1 MDCVNKQWKEHPN
14 LDVDALKKKVIK
26 EFKQL
31 LKKIAKGYRYD
42 YEFILQEISLI
53 GLLENQ
59 QLDNTDFFKQF
70 YLNNSWQTQF

>member
-1 MDCVNKQWKEHPN
+1 MDYVSKLSNSYLNQ
-14 LDVDALKKKVIK
+14 DVDALKQKVIS

-31 LKKIAKGYRYD
+31 LKKIRKGYHPE

-53 GLLENQ
+53 ELW

-70 YLNNSWQTQF
+70 YLNNAWQTQY

>member
-1 MDCVNKQWKEHPN
+1 MDYANKLSKSYLSP
-14 LDVDALKKKVIK
+14 DVDALKYKVIS

-31 LKKIAKGYRYD
+31 LKKIRKGYRPD

-53 GLLENQ
+53 ELQ

-70 YLNNSWQTQF
+70 YLNNAWQTQF

>member
-1 MDCVNKQWKEHPN
+1 MDYANKLSNSYLNQ
-14 LDVDALKKKVIK
+14 DVDALKYKVIS

-31 LKKIAKGYRYD
+31 LKKIRKGYRPD

-53 GLLENQ
+53 ELW

-70 YLNNSWQTQF
+70 YLNNAWQTQF

>member
-1 MDCVNKQWKEHPN
+1 MDYANKLSNSYLNQ
-14 LDVDALKKKVIK
+14 DVDALKYKVIS

-31 LKKIAKGYRYD
+31 LKKIRKGYRPE

-53 GLLENQ
+53 ELW

-70 YLNNSWQTQF
+70 YLNNAWQTQY

>member
-1 MDCVNKQWKEHPN
+1 MDYVSKLSNSYLNQ
-14 LDVDALKKKVIK
+14 DVDALKQKVIS

-31 LKKIAKGYRYD
+31 LKKIRKGYRPD

-53 GLLENQ
+53 ELW

-70 YLNNSWQTQF
+70 YLNNAWQTQY

>member
-1 MDCVNKQWKEHPN
+1 MVYVEKIYSSN
-14 LDVDALKKKVIK
+14 LNQDVDVLKQKVID

-31 LKKIAKGYRYD
+31 LKRVRKGYKPD

-53 GLLENQ
+53 ELW

-70 YLNNSWQTQF
+70 YLNNAWQTQF

>member
-1 MDCVNKQWKEHPN
+1 MVYVEKIYSNN
-14 LDVDALKKKVIK
+14 LNQDVDVLKQKVID

-31 LKKIAKGYRYD
+31 LKRVRKGYKPD

-53 GLLENQ
+53 ELW

-70 YLNNSWQTQF
+70 YLNNAGQTQF

>member
-1 MDCVNKQWKEHPN
+1 MDYANKLSNSYLNQ
-14 LDVDALKKKVIK
+14 DVDALKYKVIS

-31 LKKIAKGYRYD
+31 LKKIRKGYRPD

-53 GLLENQ
+53 ELQ

-70 YLNNSWQTQF
+70 YLNNAWQTQF

>member
-1 MDCVNKQWKEHPN
+1 MVYVEKIYSSN
-14 LDVDALKKKVIK
+14 LNQDVDALKQKVID

-31 LKKIAKGYRYD
+31 LKQVRKGYKPD

-53 GLLENQ
+53 ELW

-70 YLNNSWQTQF
+70 YLNNAWQTQF

>member
-1 MDCVNKQWKEHPN
+1 MVYVEKIYSSN
-14 LDVDALKKKVIK
+14 LNQDVDVLKQKVID

-31 LKKIAKGYRYD
+31 LKQVRKGYKPD

-53 GLLENQ
+53 ELW

-70 YLNNSWQTQF
+70 YLNNAWQTQY

>member
-1 MDCVNKQWKEHPN
+1 MDYASKLSNSYLNQ
-14 LDVDALKKKVIK
+14 DVDVLKQKVIT

-31 LKKIAKGYRYD
+31 LKKIRKGYRPD

-53 GLLENQ
+53 ELW

-70 YLNNSWQTQF
+70 YLNNAWQTQY

>member
-1 MDCVNKQWKEHPN
+1 MDYVSKLSNSYLNQ
-14 LDVDALKKKVIK
+14 DVDALKQKVIS

-31 LKKIAKGYRYD
+31 LKKIRKGYRPE

-53 GLLENQ
+53 ELW

-70 YLNNSWQTQF
+70 YLNNAWQTQY

>member
-1 MDCVNKQWKEHPN
+1 MDYANKLSNSYLSP
-14 LDVDALKKKVIK
+14 DVDVLKQKVIT

-31 LKKIAKGYRYD
+31 LKKIRKGYHPD

-53 GLLENQ
+53 ELW

-70 YLNNSWQTQF
+70 YLNNAWQTQF

>member
-1 MDCVNKQWKEHPN
+1 MDYVNKLSNSYLNQ
-14 LDVDALKKKVIK
+14 DVDALKQKVIS

-31 LKKIAKGYRYD
+31 LKKIRKGYRPD

-53 GLLENQ
+53 ELW

-70 YLNNSWQTQF
+70 YLNNAWQTQY